1 MLSQSKIR
9 WFREVFEV
17 NSLLALLT
25 LMAAAILEVCGDALV
40 RQGLHSPGGGG
51 RLALIALGG
60 FTLLTYGIIVNL
72 PSWDFGR
79 LLGVY
84 VACFFLVAQIV
95 NYLGFRQ
102 TPSLPIWVG
111 GCLIVTGGCL
121 ISFWRPS

>member
-1 MLSQSKIR
+1 LSQSKIR
-9 WFREVFEV
+9 SFREVFAL
-17 NSLLALLT
+17 NNLLALLT

-40 RQGLHSPGGGG
+40 RQGLNSPSGAG
-51 RLALIALGG
+51 RLAFIALGG
-60 FTLLTYGIIVNL
+60 FTLLTYGIVVNL

-79 LLGVY
+79 LLGAY
-84 VACFFLVAQIV
+84 IAFFFLVAQLV
-95 NYLGFRQ
+95 NYVGFRQ